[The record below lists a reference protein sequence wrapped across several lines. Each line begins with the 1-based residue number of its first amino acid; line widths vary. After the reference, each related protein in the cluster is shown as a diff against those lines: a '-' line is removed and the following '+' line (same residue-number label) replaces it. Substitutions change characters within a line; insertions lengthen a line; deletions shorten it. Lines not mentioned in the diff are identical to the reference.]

1 MMINN
6 RNIYGLTERDMKTI
20 QDIFKRYSEIT
31 QVRLFGSRAK
41 GNYKQGSDI
50 DLAVMDTGVSS
61 KVMSDIAFEFE
72 ESSLP
77 YMVDLISYP
86 TLKHEELIEH
96 IDRVGIVFYETL
108 EKYQVKDVIT

>member
-1 MMINN
+1 MINN

-20 QDIFKRYSEIT
+20 QDIFKRYSDIT

-50 DLAVMDTGVSS
+50 DLVLMDTGVSS

-77 YMVDLISYP
+77 YMVDLVNYP
-86 TLKHEELIEH
+86 TLKHKNLLSILIELGLFFMKG
-96 IDRVGIVFYETL
+96 R
-108 EKYQVKDVIT
+108 